1 METMLLGMVLIN
13 FFLYL
18 KSFSPPNAEHQK
30 AIKMNRTLVVPP
42 FFKHHFDLTL
52 QIHGAHG
59 TDRDVLPPEV
69 RVDPAAI
76 SESFQ
81 IKRLLV
87 SIPPYCF

>member
-1 METMLLGMVLIN
+1 MILESDNLITM
-13 FFLYL
+13 
-18 KSFSPPNAEHQK
+18 K

-76 SESFQ
+76 SESFY
-81 IKRLLV
+81 ITARLNQDSCCCTVV
-87 SIPPYCF
+87 SD